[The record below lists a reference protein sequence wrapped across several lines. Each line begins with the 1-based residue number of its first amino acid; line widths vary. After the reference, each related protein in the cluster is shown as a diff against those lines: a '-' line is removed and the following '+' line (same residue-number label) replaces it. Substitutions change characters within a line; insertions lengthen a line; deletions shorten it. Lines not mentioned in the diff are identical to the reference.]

1 MSVDGA
7 TAPDGAVGAV
17 CDRPGS
23 ASEDPAGDYP
33 EDLAKDLAE
42 DCPEDCAQAPAD
54 DCEGGRETGSA
65 ECTQLGKL
73 RLSVQK

>member
-42 DCPEDCAQAPAD
+42 DCPEDCA
-54 DCEGGRETGSA
+54 
-65 ECTQLGKL
+65 
-73 RLSVQK
+73 

>member
-33 EDLAKDLAE
+33 EDLAKDLA
-42 DCPEDCAQAPAD
+42 DDCAEDLAD